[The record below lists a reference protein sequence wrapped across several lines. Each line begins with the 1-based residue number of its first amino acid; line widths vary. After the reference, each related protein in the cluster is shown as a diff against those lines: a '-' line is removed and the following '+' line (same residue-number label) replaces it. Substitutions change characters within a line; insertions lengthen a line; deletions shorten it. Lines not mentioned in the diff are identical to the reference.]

1 MEKSNLSSFVS
12 KHDRESLL
20 EVRDEYSAL
29 RTLIGS
35 LSTKLT
41 AVSTHIEDEFLSS
54 YRVHMLSVQ
63 QELRDLKVQVIKAEE
78 ALNED
83 KQVAA
88 LEQEMTWFCDESTRL
103 KNQTTSM
110 KKDMQHIVMRTQ
122 VLREQRKFLSV
133 QLKSNLKRSRI
144 LEAEL
149 RELTGDSRF
158 ESSSVLPPPSSPR
171 NTDTKKNLQESASAP
186 ALHATIN
193 NRPLLSTKSSSKFP
207 SLKKKSKSTTMVLET
222 SLAPEDVLIPKPK
235 VSNANALSFNASP
248 VEELEELKLN
258 RSPLEEGLESAIK
271 GVLREIVDRKVA
283 TAARDMR
290 ISLEDAKTSK
300 PRLVEV
306 GGITGLGLEHFSDS
320 DRLSAISIF
329 LSQPEVFK
337 KIVEQLNQSL

>member
-1 MEKSNLSSFVS
+1 MEKSSLSSFVS

-20 EVRDEYSAL
+20 EVRDEYSSL

-63 QELRDLKVQVIKAEE
+63 QELRDLKMQVIKAEE

-122 VLREQRKFLSV
+122 ALREQRKFLSV
-133 QLKSNLKRSRI
+133 QLKSTLKRSRI

-149 RELTGDSRF
+149 RELSGYSRF
-158 ESSSVLPPPSSPR
+158 ESSSVLPPSSPR
-171 NTDTKKNLQESASAP
+171 NTGAKSTLQESASAP
-186 ALHATIN
+186 ALHTTTN

-207 SLKKKSKSTTMVLET
+207 SLKKKSKSTTMVLES
-222 SLAPEDVLIPKPK
+222 SLASEDVLIPKPK
-235 VSNANALSFNASP
+235 VSNANAQSFNASP
-248 VEELEELKLN
+248 IEELEELKLN

>member
-1 MEKSNLSSFVS
+1 MEKSSLSSFVS

-20 EVRDEYSAL
+20 EVRDEYSSL

-63 QELRDLKVQVIKAEE
+63 QELRDLKMQVIKAEE

-122 VLREQRKFLSV
+122 ALREQRKFLSV
-133 QLKSNLKRSRI
+133 QLKSTLKRSRI

-149 RELTGDSRF
+149 RELSGDSRF
-158 ESSSVLPPPSSPR
+158 ESSSVLPPSSPR
-171 NTDTKKNLQESASAP
+171 NTGAKSTLQESASAP
-186 ALHATIN
+186 ALHTTTN

-207 SLKKKSKSTTMVLET
+207 SLKKKSKSTTMVLES
-222 SLAPEDVLIPKPK
+222 SLASEDVLIPKPK
-235 VSNANALSFNASP
+235 VSNANAQSFNACP
-248 VEELEELKLN
+248 IEELEELKLN

>member
-1 MEKSNLSSFVS
+1 MEKSSLSSFVS

-20 EVRDEYSAL
+20 EVRDEYSSL

-63 QELRDLKVQVIKAEE
+63 QELRDLKMQVIKAEE

-122 VLREQRKFLSV
+122 ALREQRKFLSV
-133 QLKSNLKRSRI
+133 QLKSTLKRSRI

-149 RELTGDSRF
+149 RELSGDSRF
-158 ESSSVLPPPSSPR
+158 ESSSVLPPSSPR
-171 NTDTKKNLQESASAP
+171 NTGAKSALQESASAP
-186 ALHATIN
+186 ALHTTTN
-193 NRPLLSTKSSSKFP
+193 NRPLLSTKSNSKFP
-207 SLKKKSKSTTMVLET
+207 SLKKKSKSTTMVLES
-222 SLAPEDVLIPKPK
+222 SLASEDVLIPKPK
-235 VSNANALSFNASP
+235 VSNANAQSFNTSP
-248 VEELEELKLN
+248 IEELEELKLN
-258 RSPLEEGLESAIK
+258 RSLLEEGLESAIK

>member
-1 MEKSNLSSFVS
+1 
-12 KHDRESLL
+12 
-20 EVRDEYSAL
+20 
-29 RTLIGS
+29 
-35 LSTKLT
+35 
-41 AVSTHIEDEFLSS
+41 
-54 YRVHMLSVQ
+54 
-63 QELRDLKVQVIKAEE
+63 
-78 ALNED
+78 
-83 KQVAA
+83 
-88 LEQEMTWFCDESTRL
+88 
-103 KNQTTSM
+103 
-110 KKDMQHIVMRTQ
+110 
-122 VLREQRKFLSV
+122 
-133 QLKSNLKRSRI
+133 
-144 LEAEL
+144 
-149 RELTGDSRF
+149 
-158 ESSSVLPPPSSPR
+158 
-171 NTDTKKNLQESASAP
+171 
-186 ALHATIN
+186 
-193 NRPLLSTKSSSKFP
+193 
-207 SLKKKSKSTTMVLET
+207 MVLET

-235 VSNANALSFNASP
+235 VSNANASSFNASP